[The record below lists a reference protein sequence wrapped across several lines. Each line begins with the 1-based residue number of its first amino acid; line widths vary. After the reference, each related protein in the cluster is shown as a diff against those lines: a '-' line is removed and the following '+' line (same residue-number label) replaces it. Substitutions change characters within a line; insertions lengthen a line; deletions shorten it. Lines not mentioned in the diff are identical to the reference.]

1 MAVAQALERHLDIKI
16 NKHHDVAMRTTIT
29 LDDSLFHRLE
39 TVAERT
45 HRSFKDVLNETI
57 KAGLSL
63 TNSVLDGQP
72 PFSVQAVDTRIK
84 AGIDEGRLNAYV
96 DDLDVEAFVARENQP

>member
-1 MAVAQALERHLDIKI
+1 M
-16 NKHHDVAMRTTIT
+16 
-29 LDDSLFHRLE
+29 DDSLFHRLV

-63 TNSVLDGQP
+63 TNSVLDEPP
-72 PFSVQAVDTRIK
+72 PFAVQAVDSRIK

-96 DDLDVEAFVARENQP
+96 DDLDVEAFVARQNRP